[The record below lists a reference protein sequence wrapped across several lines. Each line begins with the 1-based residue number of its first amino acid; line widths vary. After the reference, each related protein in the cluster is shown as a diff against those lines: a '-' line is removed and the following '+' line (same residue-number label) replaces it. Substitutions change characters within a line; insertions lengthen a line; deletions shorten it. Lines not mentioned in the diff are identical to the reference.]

1 MFFMPVDLFTPFIE
15 GREKAIDRN
24 WNDLNQ
30 ANKVEQ
36 GWLDND
42 ARRWRNMFTED
53 TYQDKLQQYQNQ
65 TDVSN
70 MNRDLMA
77 VGQKGNLA
85 QAGLYSD
92 IYTDFAS
99 KLGPNIDTVTR
110 NMLDSVLG
118 NAEEHGAYGRALRK
132 YAGAMHNINAR
143 NALTAAQNKG
153 DLLPLERDAS
163 RNLLTNQLQNG
174 GYGIGGM
181 TTVPGG
187 TGSVFSWDGNSTF
200 KPTESSVMPE
210 RTNPPSQQN
219 GLPAWNDIF
228 DVMRNTAGRAFMPGV
243 NLMGGF

>member
-118 NAEEHGAYGRALRK
+118 NAEERGAYGRAQSK

-153 DLLPLERDAS
+153 YLLPLERDAS

-219 GLPAWNDIF
+219 GLPAWNDAF
-228 DVMRNTAGRAFMPGV
+228 DVMRNTAGRSFIPGV
-243 NLMGGF
+243 NLMRGF